1 MAQPKNNWLY
11 VSLFIISMSLLMFEI
26 ATTRATKIAFGNNFQ
41 FIILS
46 LAILGIGIGGMIV
59 YFFFNK
65 LTQQKVAAAF
75 LMSVITYAVLILLP
89 FLVLP
94 YRMMYAES
102 FIKIFFFVL
111 AFLFYITAGIYIS
124 LVFRYYS
131 ENVSKLYFIT
141 LVGSAVGAIATLV
154 FLNLAGT
161 ETTIA
166 IMFLIGA
173 SAIVSQVA
181 YNGRGKKIIVAAT
194 AILVI
199 ALLIFNFLPPLV
211 KILCDSNTGL
221 IGRSATLLASE
232 SNAYSQIDT
241 YKVSARNLFKAE
253 ESVFNPKDTKTV
265 QVFSSVIDCIGFTE
279 MGKADDLSKFG
290 FLKKSLTYFPYHIKN
305 YNQVLVIGS
314 GLGIDT
320 TKAVIAGTDK
330 VTAVEINPLIV
341 SMSHKLDSKNNVY
354 DLPNVDVHVREGR
367 SFVAA
372 AKQKY
377 DLIYIAST
385 KRYGGLGL
393 KPYAFSE
400 NYLFTKEAFDL
411 YLTHLNQNGILFL
424 VDLSWFTQRY
434 TNTIIKRFLD
444 KGLNPADY
452 IIMVV
457 GTDRRSSVLVK
468 NEPFSE
474 EEKDIIA
481 AKASELN
488 FKAKFLTEADIATSK
503 RVIGITDDRP
513 FYWNRDTIR
522 SILHGSR
529 EYSELEG
536 RKNETFI
543 SLSSLFV
550 LLLVSF
556 IIYIAM
562 FSVPL
567 MKHKHEVKKALCFL
581 LYFSS
586 LGMGFIIFEL
596 VFIQR
601 FTLFLPNPSISL
613 ALVLASV
620 LVFSGIGSLLTQK
633 VTAEGAV
640 KKIRI
645 VITSLSVLM
654 LLFVFFVDTI
664 FEYVHLDLTLKVII
678 SIIILALPSTLMGM
692 PFPLGIKIVNKAN
705 PYLIPWM
712 WGINGIA
719 TVLGS
724 VASMILAI
732 IFGFKAAIIFG
743 IIIYLLG
750 MIALSKLSE

>member
-1 MAQPKNNWLY
+1 MIEHKNNWLY

-26 ATTRATKIAFGNNFQ
+26 ITTRATKIAFGNNFQ

-46 LAILGIGIGGMIV
+46 LAILGIGIGGMAV

-65 LTQQKVAAAF
+65 LSSQKVAAAF
-75 LMSVITYAVLILLP
+75 LISVITYTVLILLP

-94 YRMMYAES
+94 YRLIYIGS
-102 FIKIFFFVL
+102 FIKVFFFVL
-111 AFLFYITAGIYIS
+111 TFLFYITAGVYIS

-131 ENVSKLYFIT
+131 ENVSKLYFTT
-141 LVGSAVGAIATLV
+141 LVGSAAGSIGALASFSLV
-154 FLNLAGT
+154 GT

-166 IMFLIGA
+166 FMFLIGA
-173 SAIVSQVA
+173 SAIVSQTA
-181 YNGRGKKIIVAAT
+181 YNNPSKKIIAAGIIIT
-194 AILVI
+194 L
-199 ALLIFNFLPPLV
+199 ALLVFNFLPPLV
-211 KILCDSNTGL
+211 KIVCYDAVPRIGSN
-221 IGRSATLLASE
+221 ATLLTSE
-232 SNAYSQIDT
+232 SNAYSQVDT
-241 YKVSARNLFKAE
+241 YETSVKNLFKGE
-253 ESVFNPKDTKTV
+253 LSVFNPNDAKTV
-265 QVFSSVIDCIGFTE
+265 RVFSSVIDCIGATD
-279 MGKADDLSKFG
+279 MGIADDLREFD
-290 FLKKSLTYFPYHIKN
+290 FLKRSVTYFPYHIKN
-305 YNQVLVIGS
+305 YNQVLILGS
-314 GLGIDT
+314 GLGIDA
-320 TKAVIAGTDK
+320 TKAVIAGTGK

-341 SMSHKLDSKNNVY
+341 SMSRKLDSESNVY
-354 DLPNVDVHVREGR
+354 DLPNVDVHVREAR

-372 AKQKY
+372 TKQKY
-377 DLIYIAST
+377 DLIYISGI

-411 YLTHLNQNGILFL
+411 YLAHLNQNGILF
-424 VDLSWFTQRY
+424 VSDLNWFAQRY
-434 TNTIIKRFLD
+434 TDTIIKRFVN
-444 KGLNPADY
+444 KGLDPADY
-452 IIMVV
+452 IIRVI
-457 GTDRRSSVLVK
+457 GTDHRSTVLVK
-468 NEPFSE
+468 NEPFTK

-481 AKASELN
+481 AKALELQ
-488 FKAKFLTEADIATSK
+488 FRAKFLTESDIEISK

-513 FYWNRDTIR
+513 FYWNRHTIG
-522 SILHGSR
+522 SIFYGDR
-529 EYSELEG
+529 EYSELESKSNQ
-536 RKNETFI
+536 RFI
-543 SLSSLFV
+543 SLSNLFV
-550 LLLVSF
+550 LLIVSF

-567 MKHKHEVKKALCFL
+567 VKHRHKMKKALCFL

-601 FTLFLPNPSISL
+601 FTLFLANPSISL

-640 KKIRI
+640 KRIRI

-654 LLFVFFVDTI
+654 LLFVFFVDAV

-705 PYLIPWM
+705 PHLIPWM

-732 IFGFKAAIIFG
+732 VFGFKIAIIFG